1 MASVFVSVGVAFLT
15 FSVGL
20 LGLYLKRLV
29 PERHMSAGS
38 RDMIGAVIGLLS
50 LLLALVLGT
59 LVGSACAFFASQKAD
74 IESLCARS
82 LELDLAFR
90 QFGPE
95 TQPLRQAL
103 RDSMQEALDAIRGD
117 SAAYERHFELGG
129 YMSKFERWNQTLSS
143 LTPRSAAQ
151 TALISSI
158 GASSAAFQQTRLLMS
173 LQLMSPISWPLI
185 VIVVSWAMLLFFG
198 FGVTSGLNPTS
209 LGALAFGSFAVASA
223 IFLILELNQPF
234 SAGMTRGPVG
244 IPAERI
250 RGARRRFP
258 APRSSQLG
266 WCLSLKFSRPRRL
279 TRAFHPPPICLAG
292 SAG

>member
-1 MASVFVSVGVAFLT
+1 MASLVISVAVGVLT
-15 FSVGL
+15 FGL
-20 LGLYLKRLV
+20 GVLGLYLKRLV

-59 LVGSACAFFASQKAD
+59 LVGSAYGFFATQKAD

-90 QFGPE
+90 QYGPE
-95 TQPLRQAL
+95 TQPLREAL
-103 RDSMQEALDAIRGD
+103 RDSMHEALDALRGD
-117 SAAYERHFELGG
+117 SAAYQRHFELGG
-129 YMSKFERWNQTLSS
+129 YMSKFEEWNKTLSS
-143 LTPRSAAQ
+143 LSPRSPAQ

-173 LQLMSPISWPLI
+173 LQLVSPISWPLI
-185 VIVVSWAMLLFFG
+185 IIVVSWAMLLFFG
-198 FGVTSGLNPTS
+198 FGVISGLNPTS

-234 SAGMTRGPVG
+234 SGLFRVPSAP
-244 IPAERI
+244 IERAI
-250 RGARRRFP
+250 A
-258 APRSSQLG
+258 ALG
-266 WCLSLKFSRPRRL
+266 
-279 TRAFHPPPICLAG
+279 
-292 SAG
+292 

>member
-1 MASVFVSVGVAFLT
+1 MASLVISVSVGVLT
-15 FSVGL
+15 FGLGL

-59 LVGSACAFFASQKAD
+59 LVGSAYGFFATQKGD

-90 QFGPE
+90 QYGPE
-95 TQPLRQAL
+95 TEPLRQAL
-103 RDSMQEALDAIRGD
+103 RDSMQEALDALRGD
-117 SAAYERHFELGG
+117 SAAYQRHFELGG
-129 YMSKFERWNQTLSS
+129 YMSKFEKWNETLSS
-143 LTPRSAAQ
+143 LSPRSPAQ
-151 TALISSI
+151 TALVSSMS
-158 GASSAAFQQTRLLMS
+158 ASSAAFQQTRLLMS
-173 LQLMSPISWPLI
+173 LQLASPISWPLI

-234 SAGMTRGPVG
+234 SGLFR
-244 IPAERI
+244 IPSEPIERAI
-250 RGARRRFP
+250 AALGASP
-258 APRSSQLG
+258 A
-266 WCLSLKFSRPRRL
+266 
-279 TRAFHPPPICLAG
+279 
-292 SAG
+292 